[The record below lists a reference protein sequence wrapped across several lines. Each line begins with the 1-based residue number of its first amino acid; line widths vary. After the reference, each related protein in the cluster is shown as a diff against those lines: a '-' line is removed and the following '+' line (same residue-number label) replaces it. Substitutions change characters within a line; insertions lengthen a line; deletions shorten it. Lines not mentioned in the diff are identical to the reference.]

1 MTVLD
6 DLLLTPE
13 RAAIHLPSASA
24 VIADVHLG
32 YGEARRRGG
41 DAVPLPD
48 GFTSLA
54 ALQPLVKAHA
64 LQRLIVAGDLFEAGA
79 NGKHVAALIAWCG
92 LAGIEL
98 AVVPGNH
105 DRGLGNLGD
114 RLAIHPDGVTLGRW
128 RVVHGDGALPDG
140 AMVQGHEHPWAR
152 WSRRVGGPC
161 FLVSQNRLILPA
173 FSRDAAG
180 VNVLGDARW
189 AAFRCYVVA
198 GDRVLDFGE
207 LKQLKPSGKTGQLHE
222 RR

>member
-1 MTVLD
+1 MIVLD
-6 DLLLTPE
+6 DWLLTPE

-24 VIADVHLG
+24 IIADVHLG

-48 GFTSLA
+48 VFATLA
-54 ALQPLVKAHA
+54 PLQPLVKQHA
-64 LQRLIVAGDLFEAGA
+64 IQQLIIAGDLFEAGA
-79 NGKHVAALIAWCG
+79 VAEHVAALMAWCEQVRV
-92 LAGIEL
+92 EL

-105 DRGLGNLGD
+105 DRGLGD
-114 RLAIHPDGVTLGRW
+114 RLAIHPDGVVLGKW
-128 RVVHGDGALPDG
+128 RIVHGDGALPEG
-140 AMVQGHEHPWAR
+140 AVVQGHEHPWAR

-161 FLVSQNRLILPA
+161 FLVSAKRLILPA

-180 VNVLGDARW
+180 VNVLGDERW
-189 AAFRCYVVA
+189 DAFRCCVIA

-207 LKQLKPSGKTGQLHE
+207 VRQCRSRLSNT